1 MIAYLKNSLNLSVQ
15 LIKFLKMKKLS
26 LLLLAAVFSLS
37 IYSCRETTEEKT
49 EDAVEEIG
57 NDIENSAEEAGDE
70 IEEAADN
77 VEAEIDAEI
86 DGTDDMQ

>member
-1 MIAYLKNSLNLSVQ
+1 MPVQ
-15 LIKFLKMKKLS
+15 LIKLFKMKKLS

-57 NDIENSAEEAGDE
+57 NDIEESAEEAGEE
-70 IEEAADN
+70 IEQAADN
-77 VEAEIDAEI
+77 VEAEIDEEI